1 MKLFEIISL
10 NVLWSSRREK
20 KKNIWGRVAGI
31 GLNLVV
37 KTIVKKNN
45 FDIIEK
51 KKNLHSNG
59 IPILLHSSVA

>member
-51 KKNLHSNG
+51 KKICTVTEFPFSFT
-59 IPILLHSSVA
+59 AQ